1 MSVGLAEIQKGI
13 AGVQGAVGDVRKI
26 LDDQSE
32 KVATLEKSLA
42 EGAARYEA
50 RLKAIE
56 EAKASAGVATA
67 GLLDPSK
74 ARFQRSFS
82 FHDVLK
88 KVSKIGLD
96 KLSQCEYPA
105 DMRTKIMS
113 TEVGADGAYTI
124 PPQMAAELIER
135 LKARQV
141 LPSLGIRTYTVDEG
155 FGQVLLPRHSAG
167 ATFNWIGEA
176 STPTDSTPQ
185 FELPIAS
192 IKRNAA
198 VVEVPNDLLRMN
210 GVDLE
215 DALLRDFIED
225 AALAADIAGLRGSG
239 SSFQPRGVVNT
250 PGVNSTGAGT
260 PNGGPVTIDLL
271 LELQRLVMEDNSR
284 MASPGYVMHSNVWH
298 QMMKIVEN
306 SQHIYPSVHYAP
318 GVVEKPG
325 QRILGHMIALSNQ
338 IPVNLVE
345 GTSSNLSE
353 IYFGDWS
360 DLVQVR
366 WGGLEVRVSKEAHNP
381 TTGRSAYTQDLT
393 FFLIIQKLDFVV
405 RHAGSFAVVTDVA
418 SS

>member
-1 MSVGLAEIQKGI
+1 MSAGLAEISQGI
-13 AGVQGAVGDVRKI
+13 AGVRAAVGDVRKG
-26 LDDQSE
+26 LDDQGTKMAAME
-32 KVATLEKSLA
+32 TSLA
-42 EGAARYEA
+42 EGASRYEA
-50 RLKAIE
+50 RLKALE
-56 EAKASAGVATA
+56 EQRAAAGVATP

-74 ARFQRSFS
+74 AKFQRAWS

-96 KLSQCEYPA
+96 KPSRCEYPD
-105 DMRTKIMS
+105 DMRAKIMS
-113 TEVGADGAYTI
+113 TEVGADGGYTI
-124 PPQMAAELIER
+124 PTQMAAELIER
-135 LKARQV
+135 LKAMQV
-141 LPSLGIRTYTVDEG
+141 LPKLGIRTYTVDEG

-176 STPTDSTPQ
+176 ATPADSTPQ

-198 VVEVPNDLLRMN
+198 VIEVPNDLLRMN

-215 DALLRDFIED
+215 DALLRDFTED

-298 QMMKIVEN
+298 QMMKILEN

-318 GVVEKPG
+318 GVMEKPG
-325 QRILGHMIALSNQ
+325 QRVLGHNIGISNQ

-366 WGGLEVRVSKEAHNP
+366 WGGLEVRMSREAHNP
-381 TTGRSAYTQDLT
+381 TTGRSSFTQDLT
-393 FFLIIQKLDFVV
+393 FFLVIQKLDYVV

-418 SS
+418 AS